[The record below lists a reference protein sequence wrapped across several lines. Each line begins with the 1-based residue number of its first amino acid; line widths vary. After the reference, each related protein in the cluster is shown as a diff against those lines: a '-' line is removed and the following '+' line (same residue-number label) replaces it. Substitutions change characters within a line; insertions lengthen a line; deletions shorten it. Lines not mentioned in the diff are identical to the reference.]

1 MNMRILV
8 IDDDPDIQGMLSAS
22 FGVGGMPVDA
32 ELTFADNDA
41 EALRLL
47 HSDRL
52 FDIALVGVDGGR
64 VSGMQLFKRMLE
76 RSLRIPRIA
85 LTNGRDLVRLR
96 RAMADGASDFMVK
109 PPAGDDLFAT
119 VTRVLEKVER
129 RRRNWTEKAAYSA
142 LRREVD
148 LAAEMQRRI
157 LPVRFPARPQ
167 LDVHAAMRPA
177 RGIGG
182 DFYDI
187 FEIDD
192 ARVGFLVADVSG
204 KGIPAAF
211 YMAIASTALRTAAMS
226 GAGPDCCLGEVNEF
240 MVARNIPGMFVSVFY
255 GVLDTRE
262 WSLECANGGH
272 PPPFLTARSAAPPMR
287 VSCEGG
293 PVLGVVPG
301 AAYGASR
308 FELTPGTTVVLYTD
322 GVTEAHDN
330 GRNAFGET
338 ALADLLTG
346 MNGSSARQT
355 IEAIDTGVTGF
366 ADGAEQHDDMTV
378 LALRRTAH

>member
-8 IDDDPDIQGMLSAS
+8 IDDDPDIRGMLSAS
-22 FGVGGMPVDA
+22 FGLGGVPLGA
-32 ELTFADNDA
+32 ELTYADTDA

-52 FDIALVGVDGGR
+52 FDVALVGVDGER
-64 VSGMQLFKRMLE
+64 VSGMQLFKRLME

-85 LTNGRDLVRLR
+85 LTNGRDLSRLR

-109 PPAGDDLFAT
+109 PPAAEDLFAT

-129 RRRNWTEKAAYSA
+129 RRRSWSDKAAYSA

-157 LPVRFPARPQ
+157 LPVGFPTRPQ
-167 LDVHAAMRPA
+167 LDLHAAMRPA

-192 ARVGFLVADVSG
+192 TRLGFLVADVSG

-226 GAGPDCCLGEVNEF
+226 GADPACCLNEVNEF

-255 GVLDTRE
+255 GVLDTAS
-262 WSLECANGGH
+262 WSLNCANGGH
-272 PPPFLTARSAAPPMR
+272 PPPLMTVTSGAPPR
-287 VSCEGG
+287 RISCDGG
-293 PVLGVVPG
+293 PVVGIVPG
-301 AAYGASR
+301 AVYGASQ
-308 FELTPGTTVVLYTD
+308 FELGPGSTVVLYTD

-330 GRNAFGET
+330 ARNAFGEA
-338 ALADLLTG
+338 ALSQLLTG
-346 MNGSSARQT
+346 VNGSSARQIIDS
-355 IEAIDTGVTGF
+355 IEAGVTGF
-366 ADGAEQHDDMTV
+366 VAGAEQHDDMTA
-378 LALRRTAH
+378 LALRRVAH